1 MSLNQNL
8 EFSSA
13 PDYVKK
19 AFLGVPDK
27 AWLKPGTKLYKWTD
41 YPLVGPD
48 GRITPW
54 WSFVI
59 RRKLPSGL
67 IAEGFRDS
75 EIRAQ
80 RVGVSHRQYQL
91 VRGAVSEKFENKLEN
106 LLIIELVTGA
116 WGFAGVTSGQPEFK
130 DPRLANVF
138 LIGGKGQLWL
148 PNLAEA
154 DVHEIPSF
162 G

>member
-1 MSLNQNL
+1 MPLNQNL

-13 PDYVKK
+13 PEHVKK
-19 AFLGVPDK
+19 AFVGLPDK
-27 AWLKPGTKLYKWTD
+27 VWLKPGTKLYKWTD
-41 YPLVGPD
+41 HPLLGRE
-48 GRITPW
+48 GRITEW

-59 RRKLPSGL
+59 RRTLPSGV

-75 EIRAQ
+75 ETAAQ
-80 RVGVSHRQYQL
+80 RVGVSHRQYQF
-91 VRGAVSEKFENKLEN
+91 VRAAVSEKFGNKLEN
-106 LLIIELVTGA
+106 LLIIQLLKGA

-148 PNLAEA
+148 PNLTKA
-154 DVHEIPSF
+154 DVQEIPSF